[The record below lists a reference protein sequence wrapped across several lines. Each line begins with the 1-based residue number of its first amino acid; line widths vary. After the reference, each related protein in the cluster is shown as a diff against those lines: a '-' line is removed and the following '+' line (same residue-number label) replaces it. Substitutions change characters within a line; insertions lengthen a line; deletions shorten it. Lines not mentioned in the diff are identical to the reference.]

1 VNIFNRL
8 SFSEGQGLPAADLEM
23 ILVNLYFLIKLTLR
37 KKRRGNLVGKEKR
50 CFGLSYKNTFITVS
64 DDSNVKTAL
73 VPVPRNGKPTMA
85 SIEYEL
91 IKNNPYKYTQEDV
104 QFISYLIR
112 NKIDT
117 SGQLDELREQFFAKP
132 KACFRA
138 SPLVKKYGWGIHY
151 DHDGKVALYE
161 IESALYRQF
170 LQSDDVKKLKGM
182 RSKRA

>member
-1 VNIFNRL
+1 
-8 SFSEGQGLPAADLEM
+8 
-23 ILVNLYFLIKLTLR
+23 
-37 KKRRGNLVGKEKR
+37 
-50 CFGLSYKNTFITVS
+50 
-64 DDSNVKTAL
+64 
-73 VPVPRNGKPTMA
+73 
-85 SIEYEL
+85 
-91 IKNNPYKYTQEDV
+91 
-104 QFISYLIR
+104 LIR
-112 NKIDT
+112 NKIET